1 MPNRILKESICTSD
15 TISNLSWFEE
25 IMFYRLIVSADDFG
39 RYDARL
45 PILKGRMFPLD
56 ADVTVDELEEGL
68 ERLEEVGLIRIYHVD
83 DQPYLQILSWAD
95 HQNIRAQKA
104 KFPAPPDGIG
114 IEEHSLPSE
123 CDVEALLFDYIGNRG
138 EIFGHRVVTSDR
150 QLRIDQSYMDI
161 VVKTPSLTL
170 ILELKRGRLSNKAI
184 NQIERY
190 MRKAGGYGVL
200 IGCGLAGN
208 FNLEECK
215 EKDIAVITYDDNLN
229 FALVQAS
236 STVKQCY
243 LTLNNNE
250 ITENN
255 SYSMLASNP
264 IQSESNPN
272 LNPNP
277 NVCTERSN
285 DHSVPEPNIVI
296 ELPLNDKTFH
306 AVTEEDVS
314 KYRELYPAVSVEQ
327 ELRNMYG
334 WLDANPSK
342 RKTRKGI
349 KRFIANWLSKEQ
361 DSGGVRS
368 RAPTYRSSDKRDN
381 RGNFTFD
388 GDASSVIEVD
398 PGPRMP
404 RLKEEPT

>member
-1 MPNRILKESICTSD
+1 MPNRILKESICMSD
-15 TISNLSWFEE
+15 TISMLSWFEE

-56 ADVTVDELEEGL
+56 ADVTVCELEEGL
-68 ERLEEVGLIRIYHVD
+68 ERLEEVGLIKIYHVN

-95 HQNIRAQKA
+95 HQNIRTQKS

-123 CDVEALLFDYIGNRG
+123 CDVEALLFDYIGNHG

-236 STVKQCY
+236 SAVKQCY

-272 LNPNP
+272 PNPNP
-277 NVCTERSN
+277 NVCTERYDDRSMQ
-285 DHSVPEPNIVI
+285 EPIIVI
-296 ELPLNDKTFH
+296 ELPLNDKTMY
-306 AVTEEDVS
+306 AVTVEDVK
-314 KYRELYPAVSVEQ
+314 KYKELYQAVDVEQ
-327 ELRNMYG
+327 ELRKMLG

-342 RKTRKGI
+342 RKTSRGI
-349 KRFIANWLSKEQ
+349 KQFITNWLSKEQ
-361 DSGGVRS
+361 DKGETRN
-368 RAPTYRSSDKRDN
+368 RAPTYRSDRDN
-381 RGNFTFD
+381 RGNFSTSFD
-388 GDASSVIEVD
+388 DYEYDDGALTRVT
-398 PGPRMP
+398 MP
-404 RLKEEPT
+404 RIEGSP

>member
-1 MPNRILKESICTSD
+1 MPNRILKESICISS
-15 TISNLSWFEE
+15 TINKLSWFEE

-68 ERLEEVGLIRIYHVD
+68 ERLEEVGLIKIYHVD

-95 HQNIRAQKA
+95 HQSIRAQKA

-264 IQSESNPN
+264 IQSESNPYPN

-277 NVCTERSN
+277 NTLIEQSDDRFVVDNENNFEKFWESYPRKVGKKNAQSAWKRLKVKPPLFERIMSSLELQKQSEQWRKDKGKFVPYPATWLN
-285 DHSVPEPNIVI
+285 GERWEDSVEHMGAITRRAEPPPNYDDGEPDFI
-296 ELPLNDKTFH
+296 ELL
-306 AVTEEDVS
+306 EE
-314 KYRELYPAVSVEQ
+314 R
-327 ELRNMYG
+327 R
-334 WLDANPSK
+334 
-342 RKTRKGI
+342 RKEAI
-349 KRFIANWLSKEQ
+349 NAAQ
-361 DSGGVRS
+361 
-368 RAPTYRSSDKRDN
+368 
-381 RGNFTFD
+381 
-388 GDASSVIEVD
+388 
-398 PGPRMP
+398 
-404 RLKEEPT
+404 